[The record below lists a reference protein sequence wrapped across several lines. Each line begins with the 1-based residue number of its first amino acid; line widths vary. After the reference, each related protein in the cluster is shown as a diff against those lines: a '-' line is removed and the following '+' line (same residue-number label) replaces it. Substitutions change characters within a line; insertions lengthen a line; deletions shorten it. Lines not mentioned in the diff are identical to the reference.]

1 MPVEIQVGSP
11 HALAGPKPTSN
22 AQWLEETWRQLK
34 AADSSEAKETLVT
47 YYMSSFV
54 PGLARNLQSR
64 LPHQIEVD
72 DLIQQGYLGLIE
84 SISRFDLDRGIRF
97 ETFSARRITGA
108 MQDYLRALDPVPRLT
123 RTRAK
128 RVRGAEDRFLTEH
141 GRRPDDRELRQEM
154 DLDPKDYRQHVN
166 DARPAAM
173 VSLHGLESNGEHDP
187 LLNVAEGNQRFS
199 GGTSARITD
208 LGWSTPLGRA
218 ARQDLRQWIVRRLS
232 KSDQLIIVLYYYE
245 QMTMRDVG
253 QAIGCSE
260 SRISQRLDSILCRL
274 RSELL
279 GTAAEFEFLFDSY

>member
-1 MPVEIQVGSP
+1 MPVEIQVGFP
-11 HALAGPKPTSN
+11 HALAGPKSSSST
-22 AQWLEETWRQLK
+22 QWLEETWRHLK
-34 AADSSEAKETLVT
+34 ASHSSEARETLVT
-47 YYMSSFV
+47 HYMSSFV

-64 LPHQIEVD
+64 LPYQIEVD
-72 DLIQQGYLGLIE
+72 DLIQQGYLGLVE

-97 ETFSARRITGA
+97 ETFSARRITGS

-141 GRRPDDRELRQEM
+141 GRRPDDAELRHEM
-154 DLDPKDYRQHVN
+154 ELDTKDFRQHLN
-166 DARPAAM
+166 DARPAAII
-173 VSLHGLESNGEHDP
+173 SLHSLESNSEHDP
-187 LLNVAEGNQRFS
+187 LSNFSENHHRF
-199 GGTSARITD
+199 GGGASTRNSD
-208 LGWSTPLGRA
+208 SSCSTPLGRA

-279 GTAAEFEFLFDSY
+279 GTSAEFEFLFDS